1 MKKNIL
7 IANMI
12 CDIILPKILLKM
24 VYKCMFFFINFHDFT
39 IIIVKNVLLGFFL
52 FSKLLN
58 MEKFYRSIKIFSR
71 KKVFLVSFIL
81 IRFFQIFKKTS
92 LNHIEVTYK
101 DKIIKRSGTLYMHIR
116 FLNKINGWLR
126 GDNLLWE

>member
-39 IIIVKNVLLGFFL
+39 IIIVKNVLLGFF
-52 FSKLLN
+52 F
-58 MEKFYRSIKIFSR
+58 
-71 KKVFLVSFIL
+71 
-81 IRFFQIFKKTS
+81 IFKALKYGKILS
-92 LNHIEVTYK
+92 QHKKFFEKKSFSCVIYI
-101 DKIIKRSGTLYMHIR
+101 DKILLD
-116 FLNKINGWLR
+116 FQENKLKSY
-126 GDNLLWE
+126 